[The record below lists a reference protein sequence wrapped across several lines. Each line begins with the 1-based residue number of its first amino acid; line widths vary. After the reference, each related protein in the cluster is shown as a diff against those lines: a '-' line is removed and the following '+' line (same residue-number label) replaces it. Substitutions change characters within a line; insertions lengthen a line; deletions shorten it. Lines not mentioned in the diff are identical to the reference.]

1 MTSNAGVLALA
12 AVSFLITVIWGV
24 PFIRIL
30 KWFKA
35 GDSIRDEMPDRFI
48 EKVGTPTLGGL
59 LFIFPAVFL
68 TILMNAVEILGL
80 QPIGKSIILPVL
92 TLLIYGALGTLDDWE
107 KLRKK
112 DVGLGLSARTKFIL
126 QIVLSL
132 PIAFVLKYILDVP
145 DLYLPGVFREIQLGV
160 FYIPIAAFMIVGFA
174 NAVNLTDGMDGL
186 AGLISA
192 TCFAT
197 FGGIAIGQGQLY
209 IAQFCFILVGAVFG
223 FLWFNVHPAKLFMGD
238 TGSLALGATLAVIA
252 LMTGHWI
259 LLPIVAVIP
268 VSETLSVIIQVGY
281 FKLTGGQRIFK
292 MAPIHLHFELLG
304 WSETQIVQR
313 FWLVSLLFAMI
324 GIGLASI

>member
-1 MTSNAGVLALA
+1 MTSDAGVLALA
-12 AVSFLITVIWGV
+12 AVSFLITVIWGN

-35 GDSIRDEMPDRFI
+35 GDSMREDMPERFA
-48 EKVGTPTLGGL
+48 EKIGTPTLGGL
-59 LFIFPAVFL
+59 LIIFPTIFL
-68 TILMNAVEILGL
+68 TLLMNAVEILGL
-80 QPIGKSIILPVL
+80 QPIGKSILLPLVTILIFGGL
-92 TLLIYGALGTLDDWE
+92 GALDDWE
-107 KLRKK
+107 KLRNKE
-112 DVGLGLSARTKFIL
+112 VGLGMSARVKFIL
-126 QIVLSL
+126 QIVLSI
-132 PIAFVLKYILDVP
+132 PIAYTLKYVLDVP
-145 DLYLPGVFREIQLGV
+145 DLFLPGVFREIQLGI
-160 FYIPIAAFMIVGFA
+160 FYIPIAVFLIVGFA

-197 FGGIAIGQGQLY
+197 FGGIAIAQGQIY

-238 TGSLALGATLAVIA
+238 TGSLALGATLAVVA

-268 VSETLSVIIQVGY
+268 VSETLSVIIQVTY

-292 MAPIHLHFELLG
+292 MSPIHLHYELSG

-324 GIGLASI
+324 GIGLANI

>member
-1 MTSNAGVLALA
+1 
-12 AVSFLITVIWGV
+12 
-24 PFIRIL
+24 
-30 KWFKA
+30 
-35 GDSIRDEMPDRFI
+35 
-48 EKVGTPTLGGL
+48 LGGL
-59 LFIFPAVFL
+59 LFIFPAIFL
-68 TILMNAVEILGL
+68 TLLMNAVEILGL
-80 QPIGKSIILPVL
+80 QPIGKSIILPMI
-92 TLLIYGALGTLDDWE
+92 TLLIYGALGALDDWE

-112 DVGLGLSARTKFIL
+112 DIGLGLSARTKFIL

-132 PIAFVLKYILDVP
+132 PIAYILKYILDVP

-160 FYIPIAAFMIVGFA
+160 FYIPVAAFMIVGFA

-197 FGGIAIGQGQLY
+197 FGGIALGQSQLY

-238 TGSLALGATLAVIA
+238 TGSLALGATLAVVA